1 MRYNAERV
9 CLELF
14 TSSSLWV
21 TAFAGGGDM
30 DRYITK
36 TKYFSP
42 EFNTAIFSDPIRIYF
57 SNEQESQ
64 ALELYFKLQS
74 RKNQWEKFL
83 RARGT
88 NNYCYIML
96 YSDDRQFKRSFAD
109 ESSYFAPGEMGE
121 DYILGIKGPMTPD
134 LVTQFF
140 VNVDQRIGF
149 IPEEAEINSN
159 SAI

>member
-1 MRYNAERV
+1 
-9 CLELF
+9 
-14 TSSSLWV
+14 
-21 TAFAGGGDM
+21 M

-64 ALELYFKLQS
+64 ALELYFKLQC

-83 RARGT
+83 RERGS

-96 YSDDRQFKRSFAD
+96 YNDPHQFKKSFVD
-109 ESSYFAPGEMGE
+109 EGQPFAPGEMGE
-121 DYILGIKGPMTPD
+121 DYILGIQGPMTPD
-134 LVTQFF
+134 LVTEFF
-140 VNVDQRIGF
+140 ASIDQKIGYA
-149 IPEEAEINSN
+149 PSSESEVSLQSGAQ
-159 SAI
+159 